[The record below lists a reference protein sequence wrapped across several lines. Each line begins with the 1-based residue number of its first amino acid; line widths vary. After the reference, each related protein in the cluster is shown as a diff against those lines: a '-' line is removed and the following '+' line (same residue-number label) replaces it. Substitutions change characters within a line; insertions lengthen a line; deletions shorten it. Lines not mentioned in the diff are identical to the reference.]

1 MTVANDDGAKPE
13 QDKLLPRLRR
23 KYGWLDHLIRAN
35 DAFTERYGN
44 HYAAA
49 ITYFS
54 VLSVIPILMVAFA
67 ILKIVLAGDQ
77 VVTNQLV
84 DGIKKSVPEGLSDL
98 VGSIIKAALDSGG
111 GIGVFGL
118 LLALYSGVGWMTNL
132 RDALTAQWGQEKQQL
147 PLVSTTIK
155 DLLSL
160 VGLGLALVI
169 SFGLTAAGSGVGRFL
184 LELVGLENQGWAV
197 FLLKVATILLGLLA
211 NTLVFLWVIARL
223 PREHVALRSAVKGAI
238 FAAVGFI
245 VLQQAATLYLGSVTK
260 SPAFTLFGP
269 VIGLLVFA
277 NLVSR
282 FLLFVTAWTAT
293 AKENLKTVI
302 EPPAPVLIH
311 PRVTVQQGPGLGAV
325 GGAFAT
331 GALLGWLG
339 RRRS

>member
-1 MTVANDDGAKPE
+1 MAKDDGAKPDE
-13 QDKLLPRLRR
+13 DKLIPRLRR

-67 ILKIVLAGDQ
+67 VIGMVVAGDQ
-77 VVTNQLV
+77 TVLNQIT
-84 DGIKKSVPEGLSDL
+84 DGINKSVPDGLRDL
-98 VGSIIKAALDSGG
+98 VGGIVGAALKSGG

-118 LLALYSGVGWMTNL
+118 VLALYSGVGWMTNL

-169 SFGLTAAGSGVGRFL
+169 SFGLTAAGSGIGRFL
-184 LELVGLENQGWAV
+184 LELVGLENQSWAV
-197 FLLKVATILLGLLA
+197 LLLKVATILLGLLA

-245 VLQQAATLYLGSVTK
+245 VLQQGATLYLGSVTK

-293 AKENLKTVI
+293 AKENMSTVI
-302 EPPAPVLIH
+302 EPPAPVSIH
-311 PRVTVQQGPGLGAV
+311 PRVTVQQGLGTAAV

-331 GALLGWLG
+331 GALLGWFG
-339 RRRS
+339 RRKS

>member
-1 MTVANDDGAKPE
+1 MSNDKE
-13 QDKLLPRLRR
+13 KLLPRLRR
-23 KYGWLDHLIRAN
+23 KYPWLDHVIQAN

-54 VLSVIPILMVAFA
+54 VLSVIPILMVAFT
-67 ILKIVLAGDQ
+67 IVGYVVGGDQ
-77 VVTNQLV
+77 AVLDQIT
-84 DGIKKSVPEGLSDL
+84 DGIKKSVPAGLNDTVS
-98 VGSIIKAALDSGG
+98 SIVTTALKSRG
-111 GIGVFGL
+111 GIGIIGL
-118 LLALYSGVGWMTNL
+118 LLALYSGIGWMSNL
-132 RDALTAQWGQEKQQL
+132 RDALTAQWGQEKKAL

-160 VGLGLALVI
+160 VGLGLALVV

-184 LELVGLENQGWAV
+184 LELVGLADQSWAV
-197 FLLKVATILLGLLA
+197 FLLKVATIVLGLAA

-223 PREHVALRSAVKGAI
+223 PREQVTMRSAVKGAI
-238 FAAVGFI
+238 FAAVGFV
-245 VLQQAATLYLGSVTK
+245 VLQQVATIYLGSVTK
-260 SPAFTLFGP
+260 SPSFAVFGP

-302 EPPAPVLIH
+302 EPPAPVVIR
-311 PRVTVQQGPGLGAV
+311 PSITVERGFGLGATA
-325 GGAFAT
+325 GAFSA
-331 GALLGWLG
+331 GALLAWLG
-339 RRRS
+339 VRRRS

>member
-1 MTVANDDGAKPE
+1 MAKDDGAKLAE
-13 QDKLLPRLRR
+13 DKLLPRLRR

-67 ILKIVLAGDQ
+67 IIGIVLAGDQ
-77 VVTNQLV
+77 AVTNQLI
-84 DGIKKSVPEGLSDL
+84 DGIQKSVPEGLSDL
-98 VGSIIKAALDSGG
+98 VGSIIKAALESGG

-118 LLALYSGVGWMTNL
+118 VLALYSGVGWMTNL

-160 VGLGLALVI
+160 VGLGLALVV

-184 LELVGLENQGWAV
+184 LELVGLENQSWAV

-223 PREHVALRSAVKGAI
+223 PREHVALRSAVKGAV

-245 VLQQAATLYLGSVTK
+245 VLQQGATLYLGSVTK

-293 AKENLKTVI
+293 AKENMSTVI
-302 EPPAPVLIH
+302 EPPPPVSIH
-311 PRVTVQQGPGLGAV
+311 PRVTVQQGPGTAAV

-331 GALLGWLG
+331 GALLGWFG
-339 RRRS
+339 RRKS

>member
-1 MTVANDDGAKPE
+1 MAKDDGAKPDE
-13 QDKLLPRLRR
+13 DKLLPRLRR

-67 ILKIVLAGDQ
+67 VIGLVVAGDQ
-77 VVTNQLV
+77 TVLDQIT
-84 DGIKKSVPEGLSDL
+84 DGINKSVPDGLRDL
-98 VGSIIKAALDSGG
+98 VGGIVGAALKSGG
-111 GIGVFGL
+111 GIGIFGL
-118 LLALYSGVGWMTNL
+118 VLALYSGVGWMTNL
-132 RDALTAQWGQEKQQL
+132 RDALTAQWGQEKKQL

-160 VGLGLALVI
+160 VGLGVALVI
-169 SFGLTAAGSGVGRFL
+169 SFGLTAAGSGIGRFL
-184 LELVGLENQGWAV
+184 LELVGLQDQSWAV

-245 VLQQAATLYLGSVTK
+245 VLQQGATLYLGSVTK

-293 AKENLKTVI
+293 AEENMSTVI
-302 EPPAPVLIH
+302 EPPAPVSIH

-331 GALLGWLG
+331 GALLGWFG
-339 RRRS
+339 RRKS